1 MTMPL
6 SSESAASYVHMAEQD
21 SQQPFSPSGQSCAGS
36 RDYTDR
42 QSGRDAETESP
53 LSSASTWS
61 HVHTPEQDAP
71 ARPSRSPK
79 SPKSVTF
86 AESVSF
92 PERLPSSGAHGG
104 KLGPTAGGASCE
116 LCTLMLLVALALMA
130 PAGQVIAHVIDF
142 LFLYVGYSVVA
153 FASGLASEQWAG
165 RRGDWFASLS
175 RHHEV
180 PSVLGTSCEREA
192 STPIF
197 AQAR

>member
-1 MTMPL
+1 MAVPL

-21 SQQPFSPSGQSCAGS
+21 SQQPFSPAGQSCAGS
-36 RDYTDR
+36 RDYMDR

-86 AESVSF
+86 AENVSF
-92 PERLPSSGAHGG
+92 PERLPSSGAHSG
-104 KLGPTAGGASCE
+104 KVGPTAGGASCE

-130 PAGQVIAHVIDF
+130 PAGQAIAHVNDI
-142 LFLYVGYSVVA
+142 LFLYVGYSLVA

-165 RRGDWFASLS
+165 RRGDWFASL
-175 RHHEV
+175 
-180 PSVLGTSCEREA
+180 GTPCEREA
-192 STPIF
+192 STPIL

>member
-1 MTMPL
+1 MAIPL

-21 SQQPFSPSGQSCAGS
+21 SQQPFSPAGQSCAGS
-36 RDYTDR
+36 RDYMDR

-86 AESVSF
+86 AENVSF

-130 PAGQVIAHVIDF
+130 PAGQAIAHVNDI

-165 RRGDWFASLS
+165 RRGDWFASLGI
-175 RHHEV
+175 
-180 PSVLGTSCEREA
+180 PCEREA
-192 STPIF
+192 STPIL